1 MPMDSITS
9 REGEIAKFAKSADRV
24 AALQKHLKEIVQ
36 GRAFRGSLRSAQLL
50 TYIVQQAVAG
60 NFESLKERVI
70 GAELFQRSPS
80 YDTGEDA
87 IVRVTASDV
96 RKRLLQHYDRYG
108 AASDI
113 RISLPLGSYIP
124 EIVWDHAIEADPHDS
139 IIRHIGH
146 LDSPATHPVSTSK
159 SAAAFPETLPI
170 FQQCRQIPLGLLIGG
185 LILIVLGFSC
195 AALFWSKYNTLQ
207 RSVYAWQEKPSLA
220 GLWSEFLNASPDT
233 DLVISDPAI
242 GMLQSLSKKSFT
254 SRDYFS
260 RAYVAQLQSADL
272 SPDMHTA
279 LNLLLNSNL
288 GNTDEFTL
296 ARRIVALDP
305 FGNKI
310 HLYNAHNYM
319 PDLIH
324 KDNVILIGAQR
335 SNPWDDLFESRI
347 NFFIQ
352 PENNGLIINRSPVS
366 GEQQTYTHTDS
377 VDYCVVAYFPNP
389 GRNGS
394 VLLIEG
400 TRSEALEGAGNFLL
414 SEDQLST
421 FKRMLH
427 VGKLPY
433 FEVLLKVSSVS
444 GVPVVTT
451 IEAYRTNSNIH

>member
-1 MPMDSITS
+1 MVSITS
-9 REGEIAKFAKSADRV
+9 REGEIAKIAKSADRM
-24 AALQKHLKEIVQ
+24 AALQKHLKEIIQ

-50 TYIVQQAVAG
+50 TYIVEQAVAG
-60 NFESLKERVI
+60 NFGALKERVI

-96 RKRLLQHYDRYG
+96 RKRLLQHYDRYE

-113 RISLPLGSYIP
+113 RISLPLGSYVP
-124 EIVWDHAIEADPHDS
+124 EIIWGHAIEADPHDS
-139 IIRHIGH
+139 IIRH
-146 LDSPATHPVSTSK
+146 LDSPATLPVPTSK
-159 SAAAFPETLPI
+159 SVAASPDAPPI
-170 FQQCRQIPLGLLIGG
+170 LLQRRQIPRGLLIGG

-195 AALFWSKYNTLQ
+195 AAFFWNRYHTLE
-207 RSVYAWQEKPSLA
+207 RSVYPWQEKPSVA
-220 GLWSEFLNASPDT
+220 ELWSEILNASPDT
-233 DLVISDPAI
+233 DVVMSDPAI

-260 RAYVAQLQSADL
+260 RAYVAQLQSVDL
-272 SPDMHTA
+272 SPDMHSA
-279 LNLLLNSNL
+279 LNLLVTSNL

-296 ARRIVALDP
+296 ARRILALDP
-305 FGNKI
+305 FGKKI

-319 PDLIH
+319 PELIQ

-352 PENNGLIINRSPVS
+352 PETNGLVINRSPVS
-366 GEQQTYTHTDS
+366 GEQKTYTHTDS

-394 VLLIEG
+394 VLLVES
-400 TRSEALEGAGNFLL
+400 TKSEALEGAGNFLL

-427 VGKLPY
+427 VGKLSY